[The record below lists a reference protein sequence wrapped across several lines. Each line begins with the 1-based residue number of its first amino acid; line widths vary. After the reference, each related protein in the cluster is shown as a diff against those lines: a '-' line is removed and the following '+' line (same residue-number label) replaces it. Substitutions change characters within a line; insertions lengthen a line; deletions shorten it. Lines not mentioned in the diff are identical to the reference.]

1 MKQLIDIARKGN
13 ALRFFLGE
21 KTDDW
26 GWTNP
31 DYKDG
36 QGHAPDWL
44 KPENRYYGDDWDDTP
59 FEHNAGGVYPW
70 FVKDTVDVTFP
81 FDSIIVEP
89 NDGVLNSSYC
99 MDDFV
104 AREAPR
110 FIVISEEAQ
119 KALYDDGKG
128 PSAWAYEG
136 DFEYARKLISE
147 WESSH
152 GEKLEGAD
160 SYYLGDVV
168 EVSDDE

>member
-31 DYKDG
+31 DYKDS
-36 QGHAPDWL
+36 QGNAVDWL
-44 KPENRYYGDDWDDTP
+44 KPKDSYYGDDWDDAP
-59 FEHNAGGVYPW
+59 FEHNAGGVYSE
-70 FVKDTVDVTFP
+70 FVKGTVDIIFP
-81 FDSIIVEP
+81 FDSIVLEP
-89 NDGVLNSSYC
+89 NDGVLNSNYC

-104 AREAPR
+104 ARKCPR

-128 PSAWAYEG
+128 HSPWAYDD
-136 DFEYARKLISE
+136 DFDYARELISE
-147 WESSH
+147 WEGTH

-160 SYYLGDVV
+160 FYYLGDVV